1 MVDSPDKEN
10 KTDKKKSTTYNTPKT
25 MINRITMQ
33 GFKSFNRRVSVP
45 FLRGFNIVCGPN
57 GVGKSN
63 IVDAICFVLGR
74 TSAKSMR
81 AGRLHELIFHGAEG
95 KGGAKQAVVTLY
107 LDNTNRAFNYDED
120 EISITRKVNLK
131 GVSVYKLNGRTTTR
145 QKILEAL
152 SAVRIYPDGHN
163 IILQGDITQ
172 IIEMNPVQRRG
183 IIDEISGIAE
193 YNDKKE
199 KANRDL
205 QAVEQKLREAEIV
218 ITERYERFK
227 RLENERNAAL
237 RYQNLQ
243 KQLALLRASLAHK
256 KVQNYKERLAKID
269 ENIKKKESLIEKAD
283 SRIKDIEVEID
294 KREEAMRDIAEKLVD
309 MSKHVDE
316 EKKLSEL
323 RSKILVHKNEIEA
336 SEREIERL
344 TSLIDKLEVLE
355 SKKSEFAGG
364 VPRPVQAVL
373 KQNFRGVYG
382 AVRDLI
388 KVPEKY
394 RVAIEI
400 AAGRHLNDIV
410 VENDDVASFCIDF
423 LKREKIGRC
432 AFIPLNKIK
441 PRIFKGTSIV
451 GNPGVEGVASRLIK
465 YDTKYMRAMEFVFGD
480 TLVVDNLET
489 ARTLGIGKSRMV
501 TLDGDLIE
509 RSGAMIGGYFLR
521 GHPKTVGKSLEKE
534 IEMYRKQRKQLEK
547 DVKILKAELA
557 DMEKELK
564 KYPMSETTKQVIDLE
579 KVRISSEHEMDELRT
594 KRKQA
599 YERKLKLQDELNKL
613 NVQKAKLEAEM
624 ESARIELGQYGEME
638 YIDETIPQ
646 LQKFIYKTSE
656 ELRSIGPVNMRAI
669 EEYEIFRS
677 QFDEYKKKYE
687 KILEEKNA
695 VLSMIE
701 EIEQKRMEVFY
712 NCLKAVSKHFAHIF
726 NKMTGGTASLELED
740 PSNLE
745 SGLLI
750 RANPKGKRMLN
761 IDSMSGGE
769 KTLTALAFIFAIQ
782 KYKPAPFYILDE
794 VDAALDKENSQK
806 IADLIKDLSK
816 DEQFIVITHND
827 QTIKAG
833 DRVYGMTMD
842 RGESKI
848 LGVELPSS

>member
-1 MVDSPDKEN
+1 MAEDN
-10 KTDKKKSTTYNTPKT
+10 LKT

-33 GFKSFNRRVSVP
+33 GFKSFNRRVSIP
-45 FLRGFNIVCGPN
+45 FMRGFNIVCGPN

-81 AGRLHELIFHGAEG
+81 ADRLYELIFHGSRG
-95 KGGAKQAVVTLY
+95 KGGAKQAVATLY
-107 LDNTNRAFNYDED
+107 LDNTSRAFKYDED
-120 EISITRKVNLK
+120 EISITRKVNVK

-145 QKILEAL
+145 RKILEVL
-152 SAVRIYPDGHN
+152 SAARIYPDGHN

-193 YNDKKE
+193 YKDKKE
-199 KANRDL
+199 KANREL
-205 QAVEQKLREAEIV
+205 QAVDQKLREAEIV
-218 ITERYERFK
+218 ITERFERFK
-227 RLENERNAAL
+227 RLENERNAAI
-237 RYQNLQ
+237 RFQNLQ

-256 KVQNYKERLAKID
+256 KVQNYKERMIKTD
-269 ENIKKKESLIEKAD
+269 ENMQKKQEQIERVDLRIEKLEAD
-283 SRIKDIEVEID
+283 ID
-294 KREEAMRDIAEKLVD
+294 KREEAMRDIADKLID

-323 RSKILVHKNEIEA
+323 RSRMLINRNEIEA
-336 SEREIERL
+336 GEREAERL
-344 TSLIDKLEVLE
+344 TSLIDKLEVLD
-355 SKKSEFAGG
+355 SKKAEFTGAI
-364 VPRPVQAVL
+364 PRSVQAVL
-373 KQNFRGVYG
+373 KQNFRGVHG

-394 RVAIEI
+394 KVAIEI
-400 AAGRHLNDIV
+400 AAGRRLNNIV
-410 VENDDVASFCIDF
+410 VENDDVAAFCIEF

-432 AFIPLNKIK
+432 AFLPLNKI
-441 PRIFKGTSIV
+441 RSTLFKNTKMLSK
-451 GNPGVEGVASRLIK
+451 PGVLGVASRLIK
-465 YDTKYMRAMEFVFGD
+465 YHTKYMRAMEFVFGN
-480 TLVVDNLET
+480 TVVVEDLET
-489 ARTLGIGKSRMV
+489 ARALGIGRARMV
-501 TLDGDLIE
+501 TLDGDLVE

-521 GHPKTVGKSLEKE
+521 AHPKTVTKSIVGE
-534 IEMYRKQRKQLEK
+534 IESYRKQRKKLEK
-547 DVKILKAELA
+547 DVKILRAELA

-564 KYPMSETTKQVIDLE
+564 KYVKSESARRMIDLE
-579 KVRISSEHEMDELRT
+579 KVKISSEREMEELRT

-599 YERKLKLQDELNKL
+599 YERKMRLQSDLNKL
-613 NVQKAKLEAEM
+613 SIQKAKIEADM
-624 ESARIELGQYGEME
+624 ENARIELGQYGEME
-638 YIDETIPQ
+638 YIDETVAA
-646 LQKFIYKTSE
+646 LQKFISKAAE
-656 ELRSIGPVNMRAI
+656 ELHSLGPVNMKAI
-669 EEYEIFRS
+669 EEYELFRS

-687 KILEEKNA
+687 KILEEKKA
-695 VLSMIE
+695 VISMIE

-712 NCLKAVSKHFAHIF
+712 NCLKILSEHFANVF
-726 NKMTGGTASLELED
+726 YKATNGTASLELED

-750 RANPKGKRMLN
+750 KANPEGKRMLN

-769 KTLTALAFIFAIQ
+769 KSLTALAFIFAIQ

-806 IADLIKDLSK
+806 IAELIRELSRN
-816 DEQFIVITHND
+816 EQFIIITHND

-848 LGVELPSS
+848 LGVELPS